1 MSAGIDRRPP
11 RLRDVQRAVAAFV
24 LSDQADVAPAWIV
37 GDGLAPAR
45 RLAVYRNTFASSVA
59 HALRLAFPAVARL
72 VGESFFD
79 HAARSF
85 ARAEPPRS
93 AWLDEYGSG
102 FAAFLARFAPAAS
115 LAYLADVARLEC
127 AVRRALHAPDVAFL
141 DVTRLAGVDAADHER
156 VRFIAHASVAL
167 VASEFPV
174 DAIWRAVLAQ
184 DDAALAAIDLRA
196 GAVHLLVRRA
206 ATGIEVTR
214 IDAHARRFIEAL
226 FAGSALGEVLDG
238 ARDLDAATLLAD
250 YLAAGVFVD
259 FTLTERRTP
268 ARAPESSP

>member
-1 MSAGIDRRPP
+1 MSAGIERHTPH
-11 RLRDVQRAVAAFV
+11 LRDVQRAIAAFV
-24 LSDQADVAPAWIV
+24 LIDEADVAPAWIV
-37 GDGLAPAR
+37 GDSLAPAR
-45 RLAVYRNTFASSVA
+45 RLAVYRNMFASSVA

-72 VGESFFD
+72 VGEAFFD
-79 HAARSF
+79 HAARTF

-102 FAAFLARFAPAAS
+102 FAAFLARFAPVAA

-127 AVRRALHAPDVAFL
+127 AVHRALHARDVAFL

-156 VRFIAHASVAL
+156 VRFVAHPSIAL

-196 GAVHLLVRRA
+196 GAVCLLVHRA
-206 ATGIEVTR
+206 PTGIDVIR
-214 IDAHARRFIEAL
+214 VDAQARRFIEAL
-226 FAGSALGEVLDG
+226 CTGRTLGEALDG
-238 ARDLDAATLLAD
+238 AGDLDAATLLAD
-250 YLAAGVFVD
+250 YLAAGVFAD
-259 FTLTERRTP
+259 FTLTERGSP
-268 ARAPESSP
+268 ARARESPP